1 MYHLTDETKS
11 PQISIEALVGIVGD
25 ITLQP
30 SWRAEAD
37 RAADYYD
44 GKQYTPQ
51 EIAEM
56 EERGQPVLIHNLIQ
70 PTINGVLGLEAK
82 TRTDW
87 KLLADDEQGLE
98 VAEALNEKLLE
109 AARITRTDRACADAY
124 GAEVKVGL
132 GWVEVTR
139 DPDPFAYP
147 YQVNYIHRREIWW
160 DMHSQKPDLSDARWL
175 MRKRQLDA
183 DEIAAAF
190 PEHKALIEA
199 VSNGW
204 ESLTGI
210 LGEEETE
217 AYSEELLSAYQTHT
231 TTDIHESDWW
241 DPERKRAW
249 VTELWYRVWVKKP
262 VLLYQNGDAVEYD
275 EKNIRHVVDLARGRC
290 TVEVRSFP
298 KMRLAFFVG
307 PHRLADLDS
316 PHPHNK
322 FPYVPFWG
330 YREDRTGVPYGIIRS
345 MMPAQDEINKR
356 RSKLT
361 WLLNAKL
368 VIKDDDSVLDLSD
381 DDIMERVLSG
391 DGVISLNQHRKN
403 RDANS
408 FRVMTDLGVAQQ
420 QFTVM
425 QDSQKVIQDVAGVY
439 SAFLGQEGG
448 AKSGVAIDSLI
459 EQGTTTLAELNDNYR
474 FARQLVGELLLA
486 HIVQD
491 IGQQETEVR
500 INVNSPRPTR
510 VVKLNERHE
519 DGGVSVVRNSV
530 TQTKTRVVLS
540 DVQNTPG
547 YRQQMAQGLMDM
559 AASLPPEYSAALID
573 LIAELM
579 DVPNREEVLKRIR
592 QVSGMGINPEDMS
605 DEERA
610 AYEREQ
616 QIAQMAKD
624 MELEAKK
631 LELDDMAAKIREVNA
646 KAAKMESLAPLER
659 EKLAG
664 EIQKLKVEIK
674 EKATNIAQKRKELYT
689 KISDQAEYEQ
699 KRLPPGVRK
708 DIAA

>member
-1 MYHLTDETKS
+1 MHHLTDETNS
-11 PQISIEALVGIVGD
+11 PQISITALVGIVGD
-25 ITLQP
+25 IGLQP
-30 SWRAEAD
+30 TWRAEAD

-44 GKQYTPQ
+44 GKQYTPA
-51 EIAEM
+51 ERAEM

-98 VAEALNEKLLE
+98 VAEGLNEKLLE
-109 AARITRTDRACADAY
+109 AARISRADRACADAY
-124 GAEVKVGL
+124 GAEIKVGL

-175 MRKRQLDA
+175 LRKRELDI
-183 DEIAAAF
+183 DEITSAF
-190 PEHKALIEA
+190 PDHKELIEA

-204 ESLTGI
+204 GGLTGI
-210 LGEEETE
+210 LNEDETQLN
-217 AYSEELLSAYQTHT
+217 SEILESAYQTHT
-231 TTDIHESDWW
+231 ESGIHEADWW

-249 VTELWYRVWVKKP
+249 VTELWYRVWTKKP

-275 EKNIRHVVDLARGRC
+275 EKNVRHVVDLARGRC
-290 TVEVRSFP
+290 NVEVRSFP

-330 YREDRTGVPYGIIRS
+330 YREDRTGVPYGIVRG

-368 VIKDDDSVLDLSD
+368 IIKDDDSVLDMSD
-381 DDIMERVLSG
+381 DELMEAALSG
-391 DGVISLNQHRKN
+391 DGVITLNQNRKN
-403 RDANS
+403 KDHNA
-408 FRVMTDLGVAQQ
+408 FRLVTDLGVAQQ
-420 QFTVM
+420 QFSVM
-425 QDSQKVIQDVAGVY
+425 QDAMKQVQDCAGVY

-448 AKSGVAIDSLI
+448 AKSGVAIDSLV
-459 EQGTTTLAELNDNYR
+459 EQGTTTLAEINDNYR
-474 FARQLVGELLLA
+474 FARQSVGELLLA

-491 IGQQETEVR
+491 IGEAETEVR
-500 INVNSPRPTR
+500 INVNGPQRTK
-510 VVKLNERHE
+510 VIKLNARHE
-519 DGGVSVVRNSV
+519 DGGNTQIHNRVM
-530 TQTKTRVVLS
+530 QTKTRVVLS
-540 DVQNTPG
+540 DVQSTPG

-592 QVSGMGINPEDMS
+592 QVSGMGMNPEDMS
-605 DEERA
+605 EEEQA
-610 AYEREQ
+610 AFQREQ
-616 QIAQMAKD
+616 EIKQLAQE
-624 MELEAKK
+624 MEMEAKK
-631 LELDDMAAKIREVNA
+631 LQLEDMAAKIRELNA
-646 KAAKMESLAPLER
+646 KSAKMESLTPVEQ
-659 EKLAG
+659 EKLAV
-664 EIQKLKVEIK
+664 EIQKLKADIK
-674 EKATNIAQKRKELYT
+674 ETATDIAQKRKNLYT
-689 KISDQAEYEQ
+689 NLSDQAAYEQ
-699 KRLPPGVRK
+699 KRLPPGARK